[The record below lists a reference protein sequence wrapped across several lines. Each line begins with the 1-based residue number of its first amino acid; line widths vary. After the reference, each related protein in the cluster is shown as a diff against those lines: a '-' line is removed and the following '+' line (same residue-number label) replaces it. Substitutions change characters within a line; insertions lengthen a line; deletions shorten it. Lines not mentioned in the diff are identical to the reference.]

1 MVINKSKQY
10 IKDYKKIIIK
20 KHFIN
25 EQIRI
30 KNIENLIISSKNMHD
45 LLENPYKVIYHIEAK
60 KGSLK
65 EYYTARINDKLRLV
79 MKPNG
84 EYPYET
90 INIEE
95 IEFINIDDKHYGE
108 G

>member
-20 KHFIN
+20 KHFVN

-45 LLENPYKVIYHIEAK
+45 L
-60 KGSLK
+60 
-65 EYYTARINDKLRLV
+65 
-79 MKPNG
+79 
-84 EYPYET
+84 
-90 INIEE
+90 
-95 IEFINIDDKHYGE
+95 
-108 G
+108 